1 MVHVN
6 KKLKKDDSEQ
16 QLEDLLFG
24 DNTEDLWSKTGQE
37 LEQEEDDEVDETEV
51 NDEEDINEATF
62 FFDSGPFT
70 GNNDDE

>member
-37 LEQEEDDEVDETEV
+37 LEQEEEDEVDDTEV
-51 NDEEDINEATF
+51 NDEEDINEAVREHIIIT
-62 FFDSGPFT
+62 
-70 GNNDDE
+70 